1 MRYRRDH
8 KPRTRNRIIEKT
20 SLGLRERGIGG
31 LSIPDLMKL
40 AGLTHGGFY
49 NHFESREAL
58 VAASILF
65 AMNRTTSGWAQ
76 LVEGKPENER
86 FDAIVDN
93 YLSSYHREDH
103 KNGCVVSALGADI
116 ARASPKL
123 RLAFARQLEAMIVV
137 MAHQLQ
143 TLPAAAAR
151 ETAMAAFATMVGAI
165 VLARAAGIKMLSEEI
180 ISAGRKAVQKG
191 KVGPAA

>member
-1 MRYRRDH
+1 MSRAGLSSSCHAGRAARRGSIELRPFPRGLASKKDVRDRRRVAAPGGMMRYRRDH

-65 AMNRTTSGWAQ
+65 AMNRTTSGWA
-76 LVEGKPENER
+76 
-86 FDAIVDN
+86 
-93 YLSSYHREDH
+93 
-103 KNGCVVSALGADI
+103 
-116 ARASPKL
+116 
-123 RLAFARQLEAMIVV
+123 
-137 MAHQLQ
+137 
-143 TLPAAAAR
+143 
-151 ETAMAAFATMVGAI
+151 
-165 VLARAAGIKMLSEEI
+165 
-180 ISAGRKAVQKG
+180 
-191 KVGPAA
+191 

>member
-20 SLGLRERGIGG
+20 SLGLREGGIGG

-49 NHFESREAL
+49 NHFKSREAL
-58 VAASILF
+58 VAASVLF
-65 AMNRTTSGWAQ
+65 AMDRTTSSWTQ
-76 LVEGKPENER
+76 LVGSKPENER

-93 YLSSYHREDH
+93 YLSSRHREDH
-103 KNGCVVSALGADI
+103 KNGCVVPALGADI
-116 ARASPKL
+116 ARAGPKL
-123 RLAFARQLEAMIVV
+123 RRAFARQLEAMIGV
-137 MAHQLQ
+137 MADQLQ

-151 ETAMAAFATMVGAI
+151 EAAMAAFATMVGTI
-165 VLARAAGIKMLSEEI
+165 VLARAAGSKMLSEEI

-191 KVGPAA
+191 KCEPAS